1 MNRWLCYNSKRG
13 KKIKKHMRILQEK
26 IFDLFPSAFG
36 LDLSDLSIKALW
48 LNRTGDLDSIVSFGS
63 VALPIGSVVDGEIID
78 REAVERAIR
87 SLLQIVGPKKL
98 KTRKVICSLPETKAF
113 LRIISLPEMEE
124 KEVRE
129 AIKWEIE
136 ANIPLMLDQVYYD
149 WQILDKNFTQEKGK
163 MSVLVVAVARSVV
176 DQFQTVLSAAGLEV
190 VGLETESIAQARS
203 LLAEENEG
211 RTTLIVDIGDRRSSF
226 LIAIGSTPCFTSSIP
241 LSSQMITDAISKSLH
256 IPFEEAEEIKI
267 KQGLGSLALQSP
279 VLKAAMPVL
288 ENFTVEI
295 EKSIDFYL
303 NNLHYSK
310 NIDAIVLCGGGSN
323 MQGLLPF
330 LARRLGRP
338 VEFGNP
344 WVNIRLGKQ
353 LPLIDRN
360 HSVQYSTAIGL
371 ALRGLDE
378 YEDFA

>member
-1 MNRWLCYNSKRG
+1 MS
-13 KKIKKHMRILQEK
+13 ILQKK

-63 VALPIGSVVDGEIID
+63 VPLPVGSVVDGEIID
-78 REAVERAIR
+78 REAVERAIT
-87 SLLQIVGPKKL
+87 SLIQIVGPKKL

-113 LRIISLPEMEE
+113 LRIISLPEME
-124 KEVRE
+124 KNEVRE

-136 ANIPLMLDQVYYD
+136 ANIPLTLDQVYYD
-149 WQILDKNFTQEKGK
+149 WQVLDKNFTQEKGK

-203 LLAEENEG
+203 LLAEENEE

-226 LIAIGSTPCFTSSIP
+226 LIAIGSTPCFTSSVP

-279 VLKAAMPVL
+279 VLKAALPVL
-288 ENFTVEI
+288 ENIAVEI

-303 NNLHYSK
+303 NNLQYSK

-330 LARRLGRP
+330 FARRLGRP